1 MAIDK
6 FELYHGAALSKLFV
20 PNRKI
25 TINSC
30 VTTSKCAYTLNDSV
44 ALYIKFST
52 GRMTTWNF
60 NFKKIH
66 QEEIKEI
73 YDLHKQLFLL
83 LICGNDG
90 IVCLSYSELKKVLDE
105 EFDENESITV
115 KRWRK
120 QQYGIKGTNGKLEF
134 KIPVNSYPKK
144 VFDTLDNV
152 KEDML
157 LWIK

>member
-6 FELYHGAALSKLFV
+6 FEFYHGAALSKLFV
-20 PNRKI
+20 PDRKV

-30 VTTSKCAYTLNDSV
+30 PTTSKCAYTLNDSI
-44 ALYIKFST
+44 ALYIKYSQ
-52 GRMTTWNF
+52 GRMTNWNF

-83 LICGNDG
+83 LICGSDG
-90 IVCLSYSELKKVLDE
+90 IVCLSYNELKKVLDE
-105 EFDENESITV
+105 HFDENESINV

-134 KIPVNSYPKK
+134 KIPVNAYPKK